1 MYVEKEREG
10 GDRIPGFWRIIG
22 RGTNG
27 GDRRRRRGRAGSSTW
42 DTGGMKSLLDVYFSF
57 YTEDPHCW
65 GGAAAPGRPP
75 RSPSPN
81 TPARA
86 CSVVWCYGVAQGA
99 SRRRRPN
106 PHYREANFHA
116 TRFVCFFAFPF
127 DFPRC
132 STLTD
137 PAYIYPI
144 DAAPRFVNAGT
155 SISSDADSGTT
166 NGET

>member
-1 MYVEKEREG
+1 
-10 GDRIPGFWRIIG
+10 
-22 RGTNG
+22 
-27 GDRRRRRGRAGSSTW
+27 
-42 DTGGMKSLLDVYFSF
+42 MKSLLDVYFSF

-106 PHYREANFHA
+106 PGPPCSPSRTSGRLSGQAPRTRVCGILYPPEEVSCIRRPDCVCSARRPCLGPVLSCVCKVYRKEMLSAILGETPPTALFWRA
-116 TRFVCFFAFPF
+116 DRADRCLRRLTRFHPGLAMTF
-127 DFPRC
+127 
-132 STLTD
+132 S
-137 PAYIYPI
+137 
-144 DAAPRFVNAGT
+144 
-155 SISSDADSGTT
+155 SIL
-166 NGET
+166 